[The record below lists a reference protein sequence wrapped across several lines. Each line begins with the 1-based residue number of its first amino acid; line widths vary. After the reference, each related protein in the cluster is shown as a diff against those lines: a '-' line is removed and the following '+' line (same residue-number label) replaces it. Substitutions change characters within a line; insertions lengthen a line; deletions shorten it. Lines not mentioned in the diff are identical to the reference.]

1 MLLTLKNKLML
12 TQTQIKVNE
21 QFFKSVITLL
31 GEGNIY
37 YWPATQE
44 VYLLRNNKLTCSW
57 TGYNRAKEVVSNKF
71 LEENFIKTK

>member
-1 MLLTLKNKLML
+1 ML
-12 TQTQIKVNE
+12 TQIQIKVNE
-21 QFFKSVITLL
+21 QFFTSIIALL

-44 VYLLRNNKLTCSW
+44 IYLLKNNKLTCSW
-57 TGYNRAKEVVSNKF
+57 SAYNRAKEVVSKKF